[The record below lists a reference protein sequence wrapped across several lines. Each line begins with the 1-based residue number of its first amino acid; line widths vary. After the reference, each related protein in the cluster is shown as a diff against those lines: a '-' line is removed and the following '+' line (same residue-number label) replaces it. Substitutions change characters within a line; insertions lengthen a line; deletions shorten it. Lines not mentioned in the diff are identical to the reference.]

1 MRAATLEASPRWP
14 WASTRGRSFR
24 RDGHSHAGSVAAK
37 SPPQS
42 ERSENGRRAPQSCR
56 SDSELLVAQ
65 LAVEAPEHFGGDDVD
80 ALFGVD
86 VALSKWEDPRATDP
100 GFLAAVVLRASGLD
114 KADRRAADARPTG
127 SRAKK
132 TLPVDRAV
140 SAARGRAASM
150 FNLVLSSLDLRG
162 AAHNTALA
170 VAFDEMPSARVAPDI
185 VSHAL
190 VAAACVSAGDDAS
203 AGAALAA
210 ARLAAGGAEKP
221 PRART
226 REASTPSAARHAG
239 LRVLYEDAH
248 IVAVSKPAGVLT
260 HEPHGAG
267 SKKAKKNKNA
277 RGDALSTALSRAY
290 GADGLSAVSAHVSGA
305 GIVHRLDRP
314 TTGVILVAKTDE
326 AHLMLVARWFQRRV
340 KKTYLALTE
349 RHPGDVEARRRK
361 AARASEGRLVALVDG
376 KPARSDWRVLETFEG
391 DASAPCALV
400 EVRPL
405 TGRKHQIRQHMGLE
419 LRAPLAGDPLYRN
432 GQPSRAPKCVE
443 DALAQ
448 ENSGGGTGTARAKKK
463 NRPGGA
469 LFLHSR
475 LIELEHPITGE
486 ALLLE
491 DPPPPA
497 FEAVLEALRKEK

>member
-1 MRAATLEASPRWP
+1 M
-14 WASTRGRSFR
+14 
-24 RDGHSHAGSVAAK
+24 
-37 SPPQS
+37 
-42 ERSENGRRAPQSCR
+42 
-56 SDSELLVAQ
+56 
-65 LAVEAPEHFGGDDVD
+65 
-80 ALFGVD
+80 
-86 VALSKWEDPRATDP
+86 
-100 GFLAAVVLRASGLD
+100 
-114 KADRRAADARPTG
+114 
-127 SRAKK
+127 
-132 TLPVDRAV
+132 
-140 SAARGRAASM
+140 
-150 FNLVLSSLDLRG
+150 VLSSLDLRG

-226 REASTPSAARHAG
+226 REASTPSAAPTAETSG

-248 IVAVSKPAGVLT
+248 VVAVSKPAGVLT
-260 HEPHGAG
+260 HEPRGAG
-267 SKKAKKNKNA
+267 SRTENAKKKKPK
-277 RGDALSTALSRAY
+277 GEESVSSALLRAY
-290 GADGLSAVSAHVSGA
+290 GAEGLSAVSAHVSGA

-314 TTGVILVAKTDE
+314 TTGVLLVAKTDE

-340 KKTYLALTE
+340 EKTYLALTE
-349 RHPGDVEARRRK
+349 RHPGDADARRRM
-361 AARASEGRLVALVDG
+361 AARASEGRVLAPVDG

-391 DASAPCALV
+391 DASRPCALV

-405 TGRKHQIRQHMGLE
+405 TGRKHQIRRHMGLIA
-419 LRAPLAGDPLYRN
+419 RAPLAGDPLYRN
-432 GQPSRAPKCVE
+432 GLASRAPECVE
-443 DALAQ
+443 DALAR
-448 ENSGGGTGTARAKKK
+448 ESPGAGTGGARARKKGK
-463 NRPGGA
+463 PGGA

-475 LIELEHPITGE
+475 SIELEHPITGE
-486 ALLLE
+486 ALVLE